1 MGVGRNGILIIVHI
15 VIILMSQKKRNKT
28 MEWMQVLTIVAATVG
43 STYAF
48 YMITEKRIDQMD
60 AALIRMDEK

>member
-1 MGVGRNGILIIVHI
+1 
-15 VIILMSQKKRNKT
+15 
-28 MEWMQVLTIVAATVG
+28 MQVLTIIAATVG

-60 AALIRMDEK
+60 AALIRMDEKWERLFDRLLLKDQEKEK

>member
-1 MGVGRNGILIIVHI
+1 
-15 VIILMSQKKRNKT
+15 
-28 MEWMQVLTIVAATVG
+28 MEWMQVLTIIAATVG

-60 AALIRMDEK
+60 AALIRMDEKWERLFDRLLLKDQEKEK